1 LKETELREMELELRE
16 MELKEVFLGHVC
28 TLGDCISSVLYR
40 LVSLLLLIYF
50 PVAPWPVV
58 PSFPAHP
65 LTLAVVVHHCYFLLG
80 CLLRWVPSILIYT
93 YLYLSIPIYTSI
105 PYIANSQLSTVISTA
120 CPTLSLELKS
130 TRHREG

>member
-1 LKETELREMELELRE
+1 MRLLEE
-16 MELKEVFLGHVC
+16 GVVDGDGVKGSGGKGGVFLGHVC
-28 TLGDCISSVLYR
+28 TLGDCIFSVLYQ

-93 YLYLSIPIYTSI
+93 YLYLSIPIYTI
-105 PYIANSQLSTVISTA
+105 Y
-120 CPTLSLELKS
+120 
-130 TRHREG
+130 R